1 MFLSKIQVKNLLT
14 KELGKHN
21 ISQERRGRICS
32 YSSTGLKFDEKENG
46 FIRVR
51 YFDSNATYHNREAT
65 KMREAQAIEKA
76 NAVLIGAGFEF
87 DKLDGYRKARNAKGK
102 K

>member
-14 KELGKHN
+14 KELGKHA
-21 ISQERRGRICS
+21 ISQSRRGRICA
-32 YSSTGLKFDEKENG
+32 YSSTGLRFEEKENG

-76 NAVLIGAGFEF
+76 QSVLISAGFEF
-87 DKLDGYRKARNAKGK
+87 DKQDGYRKQRNTRGK